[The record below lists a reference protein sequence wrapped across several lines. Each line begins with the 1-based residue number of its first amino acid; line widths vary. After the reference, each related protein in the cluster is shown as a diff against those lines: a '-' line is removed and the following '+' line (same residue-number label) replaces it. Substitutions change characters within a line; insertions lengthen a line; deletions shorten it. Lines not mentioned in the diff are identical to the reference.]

1 MKISLKETHAT
12 KPRRA
17 GYTTSGTT
25 TNINVLRTMRNSF
38 GRRLALKRPKSESA
52 EAIEAEI
59 AALASRD
66 GLDADEMRKLAA
78 LRDELETLQRRRRLV
93 PYIDPMDIRFNRFEP
108 HPQPNTKAV
117 MFCLMDVSGSM
128 GEREKYLSK
137 RFFILLHLFL
147 RRRYERIDVVFIR
160 HTHVAQEVDEEVF
173 FYSRET
179 GGTVVS
185 TALVELERI
194 IAERYSPT
202 SWNIYA
208 AQASDG
214 DNYAGDAGKCT
225 SLLDSVLLPLCQYY
239 AYVEILDEREME
251 LFRNTEN
258 GTALWR
264 AYRTV
269 QKDWPNFAMKR
280 IARPGD
286 IYPVFRELF
295 ARQTKSN

>member
-1 MKISLKETHAT
+1 
-12 KPRRA
+12 
-17 GYTTSGTT
+17 
-25 TNINVLRTMRNSF
+25 MRNSF
-38 GRRLALKRPKSESA
+38 GRRLALKRPKSEAA

-128 GEREKYLSK
+128 GEREKDLSK